1 MFKIISFILTV
12 LFLIL
17 GVSLGV
23 LNPQTVKI
31 DLFWF
36 QYDSALSVI
45 MAAVFIVGML
55 VGSAVMLMQITR
67 LKWRLTQKQRENKK
81 QADQIVQLRKAQS
94 GSVSTLEKNRNLLI
108 QNK

>member
-23 LNPQTVKI
+23 LNPHTVKI

-36 QYDSALSVI
+36 QYDSALSII

-94 GSVSTLEKNRNLLI
+94 GSASTLEKNRSLLI
-108 QNK
+108 NNK